1 MIYFSLP
8 LYDLE
13 KVSRSNLETLDL
25 VPIGETW
32 ERAFVTQNKWRLA
45 LNKREGVE
53 KAYVAQGG
61 ILVLLGFCL
70 MTCFNLVSQT
80 KSNQN

>member
-1 MIYFSLP
+1 MN
-8 LYDLE
+8 
-13 KVSRSNLETLDL
+13 V
-25 VPIGETW
+25 GETW
-32 ERAFVTQNKWRLA
+32 ERAFFTQNKWRLA
-45 LNKREGVE
+45 LNKREGMG

-61 ILVLLGFCL
+61 ILVLLGFYL

>member
-1 MIYFSLP
+1 MN
-8 LYDLE
+8 
-13 KVSRSNLETLDL
+13 V
-25 VPIGETW
+25 GEIW
-32 ERAFVTQNKWRLA
+32 ERAFVAQNKWRLT

-53 KAYVAQGG
+53 KVYVAQGG

-70 MTCFNLVSQT
+70 ITYFNLVFQT

>member
-1 MIYFSLP
+1 MN
-8 LYDLE
+8 
-13 KVSRSNLETLDL
+13 V
-25 VPIGETW
+25 GEIW

-53 KAYVAQGG
+53 KDYVAQGG

>member
-1 MIYFSLP
+1 MN
-8 LYDLE
+8 
-13 KVSRSNLETLDL
+13 V
-25 VPIGETW
+25 GEIW
-32 ERAFVTQNKWRLA
+32 ERAFVAQNKWRLA

-70 MTCFNLVSQT
+70 
-80 KSNQN
+80 